1 MKKECN
7 QKRSKIY
14 GNRAYRM
21 LQILAW
27 SLLLSMCLFGCG
39 GANNAA
45 VPSGPQPMNAKDANT
60 PIIQPQ
66 REMRGVWIASVGNI
80 NYPTSANTTTAQRQE
95 ELEKIVEHCV
105 EMKLNTIFFQ
115 VRPAADAL
123 YASSYF
129 PVSLFFSETR
139 TLDFDPLAYLIQL
152 CDAYDIDVYA
162 WINPLRITYTGS
174 TFADLPQDHV
184 AKTHPDWV
192 IRYGSMYYFDPGIPQ
207 LRTYIASAAAEIAA
221 NYDVTGIAFD
231 DYFYPY
237 PVTDENGKT
246 VVFDDSES
254 YATYGENISLAD
266 WRRNNIN
273 SLIRETYETIKAVN
287 QNCRFGVSPFG
298 IWRNDDG
305 SNGGSATNGLS
316 AYDTLYCDALTWA
329 KDGYVDFLAPQLYW
343 QCDFDRASFSVLA
356 DWWDTQL
363 QGTGISLYISHAA
376 YQYLSWNISGEM
388 LRQINDARTKKTYR
402 GSIFYGYDALVNND
416 CQICDEL
423 ASLYQDEWL
432 YAGISPLH

>member
-1 MKKECN
+1 MD
-7 QKRSKIY
+7 Q
-14 GNRAYRM
+14 
-21 LQILAW
+21 
-27 SLLLSMCLFGCG
+27 SL
-39 GANNAA
+39 
-45 VPSGPQPMNAKDANT
+45 
-60 PIIQPQ
+60 
-66 REMRGVWIASVGNI
+66 
-80 NYPTSANTTTAQRQE
+80 
-95 ELEKIVEHCV
+95 
-105 EMKLNTIFFQ
+105 
-115 VRPAADAL
+115 
-123 YASSYF
+123 
-129 PVSLFFSETR
+129 
-139 TLDFDPLAYLIQL
+139 
-152 CDAYDIDVYA
+152 
-162 WINPLRITYTGS
+162 TYTGS
-174 TFADLPQDHV
+174 TFADLPENHV

-237 PVTDENGKT
+237 PITDENGKT
-246 VVFDDSES
+246 VVFDDSQS

-298 IWRNDDG
+298 IWRNNDG